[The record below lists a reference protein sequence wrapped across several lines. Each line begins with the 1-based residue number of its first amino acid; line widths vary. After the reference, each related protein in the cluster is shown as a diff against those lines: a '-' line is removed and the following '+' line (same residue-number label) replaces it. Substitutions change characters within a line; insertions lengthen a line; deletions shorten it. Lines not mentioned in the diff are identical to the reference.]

1 MAMLRRT
8 LREQIF
14 KLLFRVEFLPGDQM
28 KKQEEMF
35 FDSGDQT
42 YSEEDRKEI
51 SDKFEKILQELPEID
66 RMIAEKTEGW
76 GIDRPLQLTT
86 LAPWKDLP
94 LTDEGRA
101 FSGTATYETV
111 LRLSRRRRGRR
122 GCAAGRPHRFRRHG
136 RRPAYRSHTAAGSCG
151 QRRPTVAAPEAGA
164 RHRRPHFPFATAGMA
179 KQAPQA

>member
-66 RMIAEKTEGW
+66 RMIAEITEGR
-76 GIDRPLQLTT
+76 GVERIGKVELTI
-86 LAPWKDLP
+86 
-94 LTDEGRA
+94 
-101 FSGTATYETV
+101 
-111 LRLSRRRRGRR
+111 LRLALYEMKEDDTVPEKVAINEAVELAKKFGQDDSPAFVNAILSKFTEEGEKEAPVRDKKEALRREEKEKLAKERSGGAEVHIVSSRK
-122 GCAAGRPHRFRRHG
+122 
-136 RRPAYRSHTAAGSCG
+136 T
-151 QRRPTVAAPEAGA
+151 
-164 RHRRPHFPFATAGMA
+164 
-179 KQAPQA
+179 KD

>member
-76 GIDRPLQLTT
+76 ASTGSARWSSP
-86 LAPWKDLP
+86 
-94 LTDEGRA
+94 
-101 FSGTATYETV
+101 SSV
-111 LRLSRRRRGRR
+111 
-122 GCAAGRPHRFRRHG
+122 
-136 RRPAYRSHTAAGSCG
+136 SHFT
-151 QRRPTVAAPEAGA
+151 R
-164 RHRRPHFPFATAGMA
+164 
-179 KQAPQA
+179 